1 VTGLSSGAR
10 GAAAPGG
17 APSRRL
23 LTVGEAALEL
33 GVSSRTV
40 QRRIAAGALRAFKDG
55 RLVRVDRL
63 ELARYV
69 AAHTARSVPRA
80 VTVRLTTPAPAG
92 AGDRVE
98 RLW

>member
-1 VTGLSSGAR
+1 MTMSPFGAR
-10 GAAAPGG
+10 RAAAPGVV
-17 APSRRL
+17 PSRHL

-69 AAHTARSVPRA
+69 AAHTPR
-80 VTVRLTTPAPAG
+80 PAPQTLAARRCASAPAA

>member
-1 VTGLSSGAR
+1 MTGSSSGGR
-10 GAAAPGG
+10 GAATPGVV
-17 APSRRL
+17 PSRRL

-69 AAHTARSVPRA
+69 AAHTARPAPRA
-80 VTVRLTTPAPAG
+80 VIARARLAAS
-92 AGDRVE
+92 AASGDRVE

>member
-1 VTGLSSGAR
+1 MSGSPSGTKR
-10 GAAAPGG
+10 GG
-17 APSRRL
+17 AVGSIPFRRL

-69 AAHTARSVPRA
+69 AAHTARPAARA
-80 VTVRLTTPAPAG
+80 VTARGRPAAPA
-92 AGDRVE
+92 ASGDRVE

>member
-1 VTGLSSGAR
+1 MSGASA
-10 GAAAPGG
+10 GAKRVG
-17 APSRRL
+17 AVGSVPFRRL
-23 LTVGEAALEL
+23 LTVGEAAIEL
-33 GVSSRTV
+33 GVSARTV

-69 AAHTARSVPRA
+69 AAHTARPGPPAA
-80 VTVRLTTPAPAG
+80 VARRRTLLPSDPS
-92 AGDRVE
+92 DRVE